1 MKWTKRFSTLSFF
14 LLLFLFTACE
24 DTLKH
29 VNFEQFEN
37 TKAEKLA
44 DAVRNEDIEEI
55 ERIVKIDKV
64 PVDFQEPEIGN
75 TVLMVAVIAQKR
87 NSIKKLLEM
96 GANPNLTDKK
106 WSQSAFQFA
115 CERFLDGKCDIEL
128 IDLLIKYGADVNL
141 PKTYKH
147 KNGIFYQTPLML
159 SVHCNVFIP
168 DDRLFYHLIK
178 KGADIDK
185 YEVDESYCI
194 VVSVAECDRLD
205 LLKYL
210 LLVKKAKIPA
220 FADILNKGGK
230 NEQKISLIDYL
241 KSKKYDKWSENYKLK
256 KEILQFLKQKGY
268 K

>member
-1 MKWTKRFSTLSFF
+1 MKWTKRLSILSFF

-24 DTLKH
+24 DTLKY

-55 ERIVKIDKV
+55 ERIVKTDKV

-75 TVLMVAVIAQKR
+75 TVLMVAVVAQKR
-87 NSIKKLLEM
+87 NSIKKLLEL
-96 GANPNLTDKK
+96 GANPNLTEKK
-106 WSQSAFQFA
+106 WSQSAFQLG

-128 IDLLIKYGADVNL
+128 IDLLIKYGADVNF
-141 PKTYKH
+141 PQTYNH
-147 KNGIFYQTPLML
+147 SNGTYFQTPLML
-159 SVHCNVFIP
+159 SVHWNVWFP

-178 KGADIDK
+178 KGADINTIG
-185 YEVDESYCI
+185 VDESSCI
-194 VVSVAECDRLD
+194 VVTVTSRDRLD

-210 LLVKKAKIPA
+210 LFVKKAKIPA
-220 FADILNKGGK
+220 LGNIKFKGTE
-230 NEQKISLIDYL
+230 NEQRITFIDYL